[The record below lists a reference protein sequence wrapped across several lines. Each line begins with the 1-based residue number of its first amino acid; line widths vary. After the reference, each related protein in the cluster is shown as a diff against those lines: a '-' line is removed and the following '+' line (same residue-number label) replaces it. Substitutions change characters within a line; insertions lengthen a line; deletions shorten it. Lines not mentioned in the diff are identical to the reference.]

1 MAILVN
7 LTMPE
12 GVPIEML
19 DAVTKE
25 MDVKANPPS
34 GLIVHTDYIDD
45 SGRVRGI
52 DVWESQEA
60 FDDFG
65 QNRLMP
71 AIQKVAAQVGMDPGD
86 GPGPEHVIIQLHDV
100 VRGR

>member
-7 LTMPE
+7 MAMPD

-19 DAVTKE
+19 DAVTAE
-25 MDVKANPPS
+25 MNAKADPPA
-34 GLIVHTDYIDD
+34 GLIVHVDYVDG
-45 SGRVRGI
+45 GRVRGV

-60 FDDFG
+60 FDAFG
-65 QNRLMP
+65 QNRLGP
-71 AIQKVAAQVGMDPGD
+71 AIGKIAAQHGMEPGE
-86 GPGPEHVIIQLHDV
+86 PETTIVQLHDV